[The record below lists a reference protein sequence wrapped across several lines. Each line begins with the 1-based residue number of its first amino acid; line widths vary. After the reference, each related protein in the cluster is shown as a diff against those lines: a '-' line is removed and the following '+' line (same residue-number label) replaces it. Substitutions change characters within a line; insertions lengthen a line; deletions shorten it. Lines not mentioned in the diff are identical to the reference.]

1 MYFDSVMY
9 RVISIEVSFHTCFKI
24 SFSSNIVDS
33 QSFASEKGV
42 ILILSSLMSKSGL
55 ELVDVMLDELL
66 ASGGAPEPPVLV
78 GVLADLVSQKRTT
91 PLTNSRGGGSSLLNQ
106 TLVFRFFFSIA
117 KTESVTFVTTG
128 DNEFVMS

>member
-1 MYFDSVMY
+1 MY

-42 ILILSSLMSKSGL
+42 ILILSSLISKSGL
-55 ELVDVMLDELL
+55 ELVLPGVMVLDELL
-66 ASGGAPEPPVLV
+66 ASGGAPGRASCLGRGLSRHGVSKKNNPPNKF
-78 GVLADLVSQKRTT
+78 KR
-91 PLTNSRGGGSSLLNQ
+91 RRYSLLNQ
-106 TLVFRFFFSIA
+106 TFVLTVFFIKA

-128 DNEFVMS
+128 DNKFVMS

>member
-1 MYFDSVMY
+1 MY

-42 ILILSSLMSKSGL
+42 ILILSSLMSKSEL
-55 ELVDVMLDELL
+55 ELVLVDVGVMLDELL

-78 GVLADLVSQKRTT
+78 GVLAGMVSQKRAT
-91 PLTNSRGGGSSLLNQ
+91 PLTNSRGGG
-106 TLVFRFFFSIA
+106 IA
-117 KTESVTFVTTG
+117 S
-128 DNEFVMS
+128 

>member
-1 MYFDSVMY
+1 MY
-9 RVISIEVSFHTCFKI
+9 RMISIEVSFHTCFKI

-55 ELVDVMLDELL
+55 ELVLADVMLDELL
-66 ASGGAPEPPVLV
+66 ASGGAQEFL
-78 GVLADLVSQKRTT
+78 
-91 PLTNSRGGGSSLLNQ
+91 
-106 TLVFRFFFSIA
+106 SIA

-128 DNEFVMS
+128 DNKFVMS